1 MNKSSGITKC
11 LLTGSGWARASSL
24 FIPPLRRYVDC
35 LFPIGNWAQIWT
47 VPRLVLALAPATLS
61 PTRFM
66 LDRVAVQRCAP
77 G

>member
-1 MNKSSGITKC
+1 MNKSSRITKC
-11 LLTGSGWARASSL
+11 LLIGSGWARASSIL
-24 FIPPLRRYVDC
+24 IPSLSRYVDC
-35 LFPIGNWAQIWT
+35 SFPIGNWAQIWT

-61 PTRFM
+61 PTGFM